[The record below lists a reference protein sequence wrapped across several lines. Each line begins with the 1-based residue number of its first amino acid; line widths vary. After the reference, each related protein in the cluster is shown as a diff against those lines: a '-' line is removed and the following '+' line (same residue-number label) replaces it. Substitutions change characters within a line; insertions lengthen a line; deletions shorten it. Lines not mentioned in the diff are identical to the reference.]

1 MDLLQRPAPK
11 QRATVG
17 PMRPP
22 KAESSYNIWYGKKPN
37 HGHRPVRGRDEER
50 EQQIAST
57 RCRPKVHTG
66 YTRAGPGEAICVF
79 FAQGRCDKG
88 AACEYHHRCPT
99 PEDEQALGP
108 ARDVFGRERFAEDRD
123 DMGSYAC
130 VYAHTHACMCVCVTA
145 CMLVCLSVLI
155 FALMY
160 QTNHNRQYIGG
171 IGSFSRENRTLY
183 VGRVPTSRRDLAQK
197 LEEEFGEFGA
207 IEKVKVLKEKGCAF
221 VKYRLRSAAEFAKE
235 AMACQ
240 TLYPGDECIN
250 LRWATEDPN
259 PGTKKKTE
267 KEAFDLLHARLE
279 EKGVC
284 VQPSGIH
291 NPAHYQLPTTTAANN
306 YPDTDAQF
314 PSDAKAGRVPPP
326 PAYSGKWATS
336 KTEQGLCYYYNV
348 QTNETA
354 WELPAGAIEVHVNP
368 TKPSYTRTESREHVD
383 SGEKVNM
390 GDGLAALCGYGDDSD
405 GDD

>member
-145 CMLVCLSVLI
+145 CMLLCLS
-155 FALMY
+155 
-160 QTNHNRQYIGG
+160 
-171 IGSFSRENRTLY
+171 
-183 VGRVPTSRRDLAQK
+183 
-197 LEEEFGEFGA
+197 
-207 IEKVKVLKEKGCAF
+207 
-221 VKYRLRSAAEFAKE
+221 
-235 AMACQ
+235 
-240 TLYPGDECIN
+240 
-250 LRWATEDPN
+250 
-259 PGTKKKTE
+259 
-267 KEAFDLLHARLE
+267 
-279 EKGVC
+279 
-284 VQPSGIH
+284 
-291 NPAHYQLPTTTAANN
+291 
-306 YPDTDAQF
+306 
-314 PSDAKAGRVPPP
+314 
-326 PAYSGKWATS
+326 
-336 KTEQGLCYYYNV
+336 
-348 QTNETA
+348 
-354 WELPAGAIEVHVNP
+354 
-368 TKPSYTRTESREHVD
+368 
-383 SGEKVNM
+383 
-390 GDGLAALCGYGDDSD
+390 
-405 GDD
+405 